1 MHALGTP
8 ALNARDMCAITCC
21 KSPLSTQTH
30 TPTQTRCTSPGNP
43 NASSALMHTVALTAP
58 VDTSCLAARCVK
70 QNQVA
75 TLNGCSVSLN
85 NGLCCRA
92 DASLT
97 CASTLNATT
106 AHNQLVATLYGLQ
119 HCQHNH
125 SCCYG
130 NCKKPLP
137 VPEATS
143 PQIALR
149 AVSGPFNKF
158 NKRWHTAVPC
168 CCHWPD
174 SMPAAAH

>member
-1 MHALGTP
+1 MHVTCAQLPAARALC
-8 ALNARDMCAITCC
+8 LL
-21 KSPLSTQTH
+21 KH
-30 TPTQTRCTSPGNP
+30 TPTQTRCTSPGNQTHQ
-43 NASSALMHTVALTAP
+43 ALSCTLTAP
-58 VDTSCLAARCVK
+58 VDTTCLAARCVK

-106 AHNQLVATLYGLQ
+106 AHNQLVAKLYGLQ

-149 AVSGPFNKF
+149 AVSGPS